1 MLDFLLPGLSKGL
14 SSSKTFLA
22 SKHTIAL
29 RLVGAVIPS
38 APSALPVK
46 GEPSSG
52 VCLVP
57 IARTVTLPVKYAKRN
72 AFSLNPVPGHIGCHG
87 SLGLD
92 SDSKGNL
99 LQIDLL

>member
-1 MLDFLLPGLSKGL
+1 MYFLLPALSKGL

-22 SKHTIAL
+22 SKHKVAL

-38 APSALPVK
+38 APAALPVK

-52 VCLVP
+52 VCLVL
-57 IARTVTLPVKYAKRN
+57 IAKTVTLPVKYRKRN
-72 AFSLNPVPGHIGCHG
+72 AFSLNPVLGQIGHHG

-92 SDSKGNL
+92 SSSKGNL